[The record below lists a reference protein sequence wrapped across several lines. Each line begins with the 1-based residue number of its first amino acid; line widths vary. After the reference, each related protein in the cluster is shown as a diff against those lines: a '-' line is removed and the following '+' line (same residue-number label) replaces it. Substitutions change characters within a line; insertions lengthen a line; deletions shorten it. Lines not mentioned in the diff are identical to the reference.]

1 MRQSCSLPNGWR
13 RVCAWL
19 VGSALAALL
28 AGAARGD
35 SVVIGI
41 IGDFGSAAEGAAKA
55 SNELAVASLVK
66 SWNPDFVMTLGDD
79 NYPSGAAST
88 IDQNIGQF
96 YHEFIYPYTGSYGS
110 GATSNRF
117 FPSLGNHDWLT
128 SNGQPHNV
136 YFTLPGNERYYTYRQ
151 GPVEIFAINS
161 NADPDGTAPTS
172 AQGRWLQAQLA
183 ASTAP
188 WRLVY
193 FHHPP
198 YSAIAGGGNA
208 YMRWPF
214 AEWGASAV
222 LAGHE
227 HYYARIHTNNLVYFI
242 NGLGGDEVAPLG
254 GGSSPATARYSSDY
268 GAMRAEATESN
279 LVFHFI
285 TRSGVVADTFV
296 LGGPLGSP
304 AILSQPASQ
313 QTLSG
318 RTVTFRVQAVGTSM
332 RYQWLSNSVELPGAT
347 NASLI
352 ISNVQATDE
361 ADYAVAVSSGAVTNV
376 SESAR
381 LTVVL
386 HPLIS
391 AQPQSR
397 TVRDSLAVTFNV
409 AAEGNGPVRYQWLV
423 NGAEIAGATT
433 TSLALTNVQLEQA
446 GDYAALLADDM
457 GSVLSDS
464 ARLTVLARP
473 MLTVHPVSVTAA
485 AGEMAVFSV
494 AAKGTLP
501 MNFSWRLNGRVVTN
515 IMLNQ
520 HTCYW
525 AVVNAQLTNAG
536 GYRVGITNV
545 AGVAAGGLS
554 SNAVLTVQEDRDGDR
569 VPDDWELA
577 HGLNPDDPSDAALDE
592 DGDGQT
598 NAQEYLAGTDPRDA
612 ASCLRITG
620 SGMSSSNVWWMRF
633 SAIAGR
639 TYAVEARD
647 DLGSGNW
654 NRIAEFPSS
663 PTNWQA
669 ELIDAGASNSH
680 AARVY
685 RVVTPRLP

>member
-1 MRQSCSLPNGWR
+1 MLLSDSFPVRWR

-19 VGSALAALL
+19 VGVALAASCV
-28 AGAARGD
+28 GGVRGD

-41 IGDFGSAAEGAAKA
+41 IGDFGAAAEGAAKG
-55 SNELAVASLVK
+55 SNELAVANLVK

-96 YHEFIYPYTGSYGS
+96 YHEFIYPYTGAYGS
-110 GATSNRF
+110 GAVSNRF
-117 FPSLGNHDWLT
+117 FPCLGNHDWLT

-136 YFTLPGNERYYTYRQ
+136 YFELPGNERYYTYRH

-161 NADPDGTAPTS
+161 NADADGTAPTS
-172 AQGRWLQAQLA
+172 VQGRWLQEQLA
-183 ASTAP
+183 VSTAP

-198 YSAIAGGGNA
+198 YAANASGGNA

-222 LAGHE
+222 LGGHE

-242 NGLGGDEVAPLG
+242 NGLGGDEITGFG
-254 GGSSPATARYSSDY
+254 GGANAATVRYNADY
-268 GAMRAEATESN
+268 GAMRAQATESN

-285 TRSGVVADTFV
+285 TRSGAVIDT
-296 LGGPLGSP
+296 LAMGGPLGSP
-304 AILSQPASQ
+304 AILSHPASQ

-318 RTVTFRVQAVGTSM
+318 RAVTFRVQAVGTNL
-332 RYQWLSNSVELPGAT
+332 RFQWLSNLVELPGAT
-347 NASLI
+347 NASLV
-352 ISNVQATDE
+352 ISNVQATHE

-376 SESAR
+376 SQSAR

-397 TVRDSLAVTFNV
+397 TMRDGLSVTFSV
-409 AAEGNGPVRYQWLV
+409 TAEGNGSVRYQWLF
-423 NGAEIAGATT
+423 NGAAISGATT
-433 TSLALTNVQLEQA
+433 ASLTLTNVQLEHA
-446 GDYAALLADDM
+446 GDYTAILADDI
-457 GSVLSDS
+457 GSVPSES

-473 MLTVHPVSVTAA
+473 ALTVHPVSVTAA
-485 AGEMAVFSV
+485 VGETVVFSV

-501 MNFSWRLNGRVVTN
+501 MNFSWRRNFQVITN

-525 AVVNAQLTNAG
+525 AIAGVQLTNAG
-536 GYRVGITNV
+536 GYTVGITNI
-545 AGVAAGGLS
+545 AGAAAGGLS
-554 SNAVLTVQEDRDGDR
+554 SNAVLTVQEDRDGDHA
-569 VPDDWELA
+569 PDVWELA
-577 HGLNPDDPSDAALDE
+577 HGLNADDPFDASLDD

-598 NAQEYLAGTDPRDA
+598 NAQEYLAGTDPHDA
-612 ASCLRITG
+612 TSCLRITG
-620 SGMSSSNVWWMRF
+620 SGLSSDNEWWLRF
-633 SAIAGR
+633 PAVAGR
-639 TYAVEARD
+639 TYAVETRD
-647 DLGSGNW
+647 DLSLGSW
-654 NRIAEFPSS
+654 SRIAEFPSS
-663 PTNWQA
+663 PTNWMA
-669 ELIDAGASNSH
+669 ELLGAGAVNSN